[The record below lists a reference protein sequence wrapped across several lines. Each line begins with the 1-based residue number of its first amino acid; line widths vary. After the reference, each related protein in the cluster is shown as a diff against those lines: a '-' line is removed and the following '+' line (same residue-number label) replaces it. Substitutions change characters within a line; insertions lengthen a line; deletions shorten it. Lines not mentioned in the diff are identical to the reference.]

1 MMPREVISFQRA
13 KTVRSDSGQRVK
25 EWVPASEVLTNVP
38 AERRKR
44 KVSNNISLNAKE
56 EFIELGITFWMRY
69 DESITDDLWVLYNG
83 KPYRILD
90 IDRNTHD
97 NSCLITCT
105 KIND

>member
-1 MMPREVISFQRA
+1 MMPREVISFERA
-13 KTVRSDSGQRVK
+13 ETERSDSGQRVK
-25 EWVPASEVLTNVP
+25 KWVPASGVLTNVP
-38 AERRKR
+38 TERRKR
-44 KVSNNISLNAKE
+44 KVPNNITLNAKE
-56 EFIELGITFWMRY
+56 EFIELGITFWIRY
-69 DESITDDLWVLYNG
+69 DDSITDDLRVIYNG

>member
-13 KTVRSDSGQRVK
+13 ETVRSDSGQRVK
-25 EWVPASEVLTNVP
+25 KWEPVPVLTNIP

-44 KVSNNISLNAKE
+44 KVSNDVTLNANE
-56 EFIELGITFWMRY
+56 EFIELGITFWVRY
-69 DESITDDLWVLYNG
+69 DESITDDLRITYNG
-83 KPYRILD
+83 RLYKILD
-90 IDRNTHD
+90 IDRNFHD